1 MAKRANPTR
10 PSPTGSDALP
20 EADRAEVMAIETPS
34 GSAQEPV
41 AMAAPEPAGPTVIG
55 SPTNPPKPEPAQKP
69 SAANPLLIDLAL
81 QGGGS
86 HGAFTWGVLDRLLEE
101 DWLTIE
107 AVSGTSAGAMNAAV
121 LADGYA
127 AGGREG
133 ARAALARFWRAVSDA
148 AAMSPLKRG
157 PLDVMFDRWTLD
169 SSPAYVAMDIMSRLF
184 SPYDMP
190 FGGKNPLEDIL
201 AANIDFDRLSGA
213 PIKIF
218 ITATNVRTGRGRVFR
233 NAEISPKVLMASACL
248 PQMFQAVE
256 IDGDGYWDGGFAGN
270 PTMTPLIK
278 ECVSDDTIL
287 VGINPV
293 ERPGTP
299 RTARDI
305 LNRLNE
311 VSFNAVLLKELEM
324 MALLRRGAQW
334 GIDKHQDTTA
344 AHWAAMRMHL
354 VNSDMVT
361 GLGAS
366 SKLNAEWPFLTML
379 RDEGRRAA
387 DAFFSAKG
395 ASLGTQS
402 TLDIDKLLEGW

>member
-1 MAKRANPTR
+1 MAKRDTR
-10 PSPTGSDALP
+10 RSEDAKPAPAP
-20 EADRAEVMAIETPS
+20 EAMMKARVSQAVVEAVAAEE
-34 GSAQEPV
+34 
-41 AMAAPEPAGPTVIG
+41 AAPGVPANTPQAEAVAV
-55 SPTNPPKPEPAQKP
+55 PEI
-69 SAANPLLIDLAL
+69 SADHPLLIDLAL

-121 LADGYA
+121 LADGLC

-133 ARAALARFWRAVSDA
+133 ARAALAGFWRRVSDA
-148 AAMSPLKRG
+148 AAFSPLKRG
-157 PLDVMFDRWTLD
+157 PLDIMLDRWTLD

-190 FGGKNPLEDIL
+190 FAGKNPLEDIL
-201 AANIDFDRLSGA
+201 AETIDFGRLARS
-213 PIKIF
+213 PIKLF

-233 NAEISPKVLMASACL
+233 NAEITPKVLMASACL

-256 IDGDGYWDGGFAGN
+256 IEGDGYWDGGFSGN

-287 VGINPV
+287 IGINPV
-293 ERPGTP
+293 ERPGIP

-324 MALLRRGAQW
+324 MAVLRRGARMAR
-334 GIDKHQDTTA
+334 DTYQDPIA
-344 AHWAAMRMHL
+344 AHWADMRMHL
-354 VNSDMVT
+354 VNSKMVT

-387 DAFFSAKG
+387 GAFLFDKG
-395 ASLGTQS
+395 DNLGIRS
-402 TLDIDKLLEGW
+402 SLDIDQLLGSW